1 MPFYIVYQTEN
12 TRNNGQ
18 NFGCG
23 GGGGGDEGTRRE
35 ALLEERRDREV
46 PWVANLD
53 RNPDQS
59 PGGETHIPLS
69 QGTNGHQ
76 EEAVLGGV
84 PIRWGWEST
93 P

>member
-12 TRNNGQ
+12 TQEIMGKILV
-18 NFGCG
+18 GEG
-23 GGGGGDEGTRRE
+23 GGEGTRRE

-53 RNPDQS
+53 RSPDQS
-59 PGGETHIPLS
+59 PGGEAHISLS

-76 EEAVLGGV
+76 EEALLAGV

>member
-12 TRNNGQ
+12 TQEIMGKILV
-18 NFGCG
+18 GEG
-23 GGGGGDEGTRRE
+23 GGEGTRRE